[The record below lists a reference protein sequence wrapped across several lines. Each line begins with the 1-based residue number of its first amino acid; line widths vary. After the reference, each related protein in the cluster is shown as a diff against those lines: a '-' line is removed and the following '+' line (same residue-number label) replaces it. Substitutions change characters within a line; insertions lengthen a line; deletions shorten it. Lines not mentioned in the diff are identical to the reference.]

1 MAQTFLRSYKSLSK
15 LIIMTALCKSR
26 RLINQ
31 TFQKVDR
38 WDDPLLSHK
47 TPICIRTLGLHFF
60 QIYFKV
66 THPPIPTLFS

>member
-1 MAQTFLRSYKSLSK
+1 
-15 LIIMTALCKSR
+15 MTVLCKSR

-31 TFQKVDR
+31 AHQKVDR

-60 QIYFKV
+60 KIYFKA
-66 THPPIPTLFS
+66 THPPIPNLVLLSNLFPSGLLTKML